1 LARHQ
6 FAVLAL
12 AALALCS
19 IFWSLL
25 NVEGAVSHRQV
36 VRIVYFETR
45 LEQLR
50 RTLDPSSPVGWI
62 SDNGANDSAAALLEY
77 HLTQYT
83 LAPVK
88 VKNTDKE
95 TDVVG
100 IFDAGKIDQALL
112 ASHKLYLVRDFNN
125 GVAMCRR
132 LGR

>member
-50 RTLDPSSPVGWI
+50 RTLDPSSTVGWV
-62 SDNGANDSAAALLEY
+62 SDNPANNAAALLEY

-83 LAPVK
+83 LAPVM

-95 TDVVG
+95 TDVVA
-100 IFDAGKIDQALL
+100 IFDAGKIDQAML
-112 ASHKLYLVRDFNN
+112 ASHNIYLVRDFNN

-132 LGR
+132 RGR

>member
-25 NVEGAVSHRQV
+25 DVEGAVSHHQV

-50 RTLDPSSPVGWI
+50 KTLDPHSTVGWV
-62 SDNGANDSAAALLEY
+62 SDNAANNSASLLEY

-83 LAPVK
+83 LAPVM

-95 TDVVG
+95 TDVVA
-100 IFDAGKIDQALL
+100 IFDAGKVDQAML
-112 ASHKLYLVRDFNN
+112 ASHKLLLVRDFNN

-132 LGR
+132 RGR